1 MSQPPTKFP
10 YSALNKSTEETEKK
24 APTGSAT
31 PLSGIR
37 DTAQP
42 SPFSRPAATQEQRPI
57 SAVPPSTLPTSPLRP
72 EALNQR
78 PFTPATPAPLGQ
90 TAPGTRPL
98 QASTAASGTFAAKT
112 PGTGQ
117 AGSGQAGYGQAA
129 GTQSTL
135 GQTGAGRPYLGQTGQ
150 GQPNLGQSTWTSPLR
165 QSTQAAPGTSA
176 LPPTAPPTG
185 SLFNNRAARPGSG
198 ILPGTTSPTG
208 GAGALRSGGL
218 PPAAAAAAPGAFQS
232 GAFQSAAFQS
242 GAGTAAQ
249 ANPPPRPSLFRSTQ
263 AGEALRQPL
272 SPAAAFRAPVTAPA
286 STRATSPFRKD
297 LQITDEEFLQ
307 LRDFIYQQCGI
318 FIAENRKYLVENR
331 LSNRIKDLNL
341 KSYSEYYNYLRF
353 DASRRTELSKLFEV
367 VTTNETSFFRNPPQL
382 EVFQNHVLPGI
393 LDQCR
398 KKGSKKLRIWS
409 AGCSTGE
416 EPYTLAIILHEV
428 LKSDFH
434 NWDIKITANDLSE
447 AVLAAAR
454 QGIYSEY
461 ALRTTP
467 REIVDGY
474 FIKDANV
481 YKLKPELKSIVS
493 FGQINLS
500 DREQLKRVEKSQIV
514 FCRNVIIYFDD
525 EMKRK
530 VINAFYDN
538 LEVNGALLIGHS
550 ESLHNIS
557 RAFQLEHFKGT
568 IVYRKLA

>member
-1 MSQPPTKFP
+1 MSQPPNMFP
-10 YSALNKSTEETEKK
+10 YSAPNKSADETEKK
-24 APTGSAT
+24 GATGSAA
-31 PLSGIR
+31 PAAGIR
-37 DTAQP
+37 DTTQP
-42 SPFSRPAATQEQRPI
+42 SPFSRPAVPQEQRPA
-57 SAVPPSTLPTSPLRP
+57 SATTPSQPASPVRP
-72 EALNQR
+72 EPFSQR
-78 PFTPATPAPLGQ
+78 PFTPAAPASFGQ
-90 TAPGTRPL
+90 TAPGMRPL
-98 QASTAASGTFAAKT
+98 QTAPASSPLAAQTANT
-112 PGTGQ
+112 GTG
-117 AGSGQAGYGQAA
+117 YGAA
-129 GTQSTL
+129 NQSAL

-150 GQPNLGQSTWTSPLR
+150 GQPNLGQSNWNSPLR
-165 QSTQAAPGTSA
+165 QSTPATAGTSG
-176 LPPTAPPTG
+176 LPSTTPPASG
-185 SLFNNRAARPGSG
+185 LFTNRTVRPGSG
-198 ILPGTTSPTG
+198 TLPGATSPSG

-218 PPAAAAAAPGAFQS
+218 TPGASTGS
-232 GAFQSAAFQS
+232 GVFQS
-242 GAGTAAQ
+242 GAGAAAQ
-249 ANPPPRPSLFRSTQ
+249 GSLPPRPSLFRSTQ
-263 AGEALRQPL
+263 PGEALRQPL
-272 SPAAAFRAPVTAPA
+272 SPTAAFRAPATAPA
-286 STRATSPFRKD
+286 SARATSPFRKD

-353 DASRRTELSKLFEV
+353 DASRRTELNKLFEV
-367 VTTNETSFFRNPPQL
+367 MTTNETSFFRNPPQL
-382 EVFQNHVLPGI
+382 EVFQKQVLPGI
-393 LDQCR
+393 LDLCR
-398 KKGSKKLRIWS
+398 QKGSKKLRIWS

-428 LKSDFH
+428 LKSEIH
-434 NWDIKITANDLSE
+434 SWDIKITANDLSE
-447 AVLAAAR
+447 AVLSAAR

-467 REIVDGY
+467 KEIVDAY
-474 FIKDANV
+474 FIKDGSL
-481 YKLKPELKSIVS
+481 YRIKPELKNIVS

-500 DREQLKRVEKSQIV
+500 DREQLKRVERSQIV

-538 LEVNGALLIGHS
+538 LEINGALLIGHS